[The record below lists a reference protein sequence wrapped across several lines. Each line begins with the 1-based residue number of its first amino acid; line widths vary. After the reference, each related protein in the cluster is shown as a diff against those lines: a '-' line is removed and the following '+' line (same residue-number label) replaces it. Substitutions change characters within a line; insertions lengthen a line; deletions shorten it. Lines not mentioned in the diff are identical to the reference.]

1 MDTLPWPISSKWIYI
16 GIKYVPKQFV
26 SPIRFLVYWLFSF
39 LQDEVEGIIYKAIR
53 ERTIEETVTD
63 IKSTWD
69 SMSFVVHK
77 YFNDH
82 RQAEAAN
89 EEFGPNNKANNCD
102 ANITVDSG
110 GVGVP
115 VDDDKAGGLEVVN
128 VDEDAD
134 CQRGCSDSQ
143 RYSKEMGFI
152 FHNS

>member
-1 MDTLPWPISSKWIYI
+1 
-16 GIKYVPKQFV
+16 
-26 SPIRFLVYWLFSF
+26 
-39 LQDEVEGIIYKAIR
+39 
-53 ERTIEETVTD
+53 
-63 IKSTWD
+63 
-69 SMSFVVHK
+69 MSFVVHK

-89 EEFGPNNKANNCD
+89 EEFGPNNKANNRD